1 MALNNALYSQSAQ
14 TISTTEYSLTN
25 NSTSIATQT
34 TACII
39 SVWIDVANLIAGD
52 EYALAIQEKAVSGG
66 TQRRLVI
73 ASLIGVQADPLFIT
87 AGYQVGVGWDV
98 TLKRIAGAD
107 RAFSWTIRSIS

>member
-25 NSTSIATQT
+25 NSTSIATVT
-34 TACII
+34 TSAII
-39 SVWIDVANLIAGD
+39 SIWLEVVNLIAGD
-52 EYALAIQEKAVSGG
+52 EFALVLREKPVSGG
-66 TQRRLVI
+66 TQRSVTI
-73 ASLIGVQADPLFIT
+73 ASLVGVQADPIFIS